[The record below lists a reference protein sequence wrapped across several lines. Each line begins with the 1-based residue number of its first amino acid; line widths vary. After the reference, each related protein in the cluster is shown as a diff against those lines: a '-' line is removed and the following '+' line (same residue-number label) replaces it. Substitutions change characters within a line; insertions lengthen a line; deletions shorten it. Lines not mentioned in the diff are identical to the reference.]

1 MRTKLHWPSVNAMV
15 FGLGLGLA
23 VTVIAPSSSHAIPTA
38 GDYIFTSGPTGTFT
52 SSGTDL
58 TAWSI
63 TDLFGK
69 TWSNLNN
76 SLTLQAN
83 GPDVFEQT
91 GDPSTLN
98 GVPELLRIVWTDL
111 TTQHAG
117 KMASGCCVVTAPIP
131 FTYTRVTSVPEHA
144 SLILVGL
151 GLSLLALVGYLN
163 RQRRWVG
170 LQVG

>member
-1 MRTKLHWPSVNAMV
+1 MHPSLH
-15 FGLGLGLA
+15 GLTVKAVVLGLVLGLA
-23 VTVIAPSSSHAIPTA
+23 ITAMTPSSSHAIPTA

-69 TWSNLNN
+69 TWSNLDN

-83 GPDVFEQT
+83 GPDVFEQI

-117 KMASGCCVVTAPIP
+117 KMASGCCVATAPIP
-131 FTYTRVTSVPEHA
+131 FTYTRVTSVPEPA

-151 GLSLLALVGYLN
+151 GLSLLVLVGYVN
-163 RQRRWVG
+163 RQRHQGG

>member
-1 MRTKLHWPSVNAMV
+1 MHISLHGPTVKAV
-15 FGLGLGLA
+15 VLGLVLGLA
-23 VTVIAPSSSHAIPTA
+23 VTAISPSSSHAIPTA

-52 SSGTDL
+52 STGTDL

-69 TWSNLNN
+69 TWSNLDN
-76 SLTLQAN
+76 SLTLQSN
-83 GPDVFEQT
+83 GPDFFQQT

-117 KMASGCCVVTAPIP
+117 KVGSGCCVATSPIP
-131 FTYTRVTSVPEHA
+131 FTYTPVTAVPEPA

-151 GLSLLALVGYLN
+151 GFSLLALVRYLN
-163 RQRRWVG
+163 RQRRQGG
-170 LQVG
+170 LQIG